1 MLFDAESRQKHGD
14 KRKGA
19 MDLLGDYLASE
30 TNEIEEIWD
39 AIRSQKEVS
48 SSLIQKTDDLE
59 KSVGGFTDSIEDM
72 REKVE
77 KTNADMAA
85 TRDGVELA
93 MAEMDAVKEDVDNT
107 LEEMKAA
114 AAASGASSASALAL
128 ATEAKNGMDGVRA
141 DLVST
146 RSEIIDNTER
156 KIDELRDVILEQKN
170 TIDKQAAVIEEVTK
184 TNEELKKKL
193 LRDNIIAI
201 IISAA
206 ALGVTLCVLAYF
218 MSMH

>member
-1 MLFDAESRQKHGD
+1 MLFDAESRQRHGD

-39 AIRSQKEVS
+39 AIRSQKEIT
-48 SSLIQKTDDLE
+48 SSLIQKTDDLKE
-59 KSVGGFTDSIEDM
+59 EVGGFTDGIKDVKEQIA
-72 REKVE
+72 R
-77 KTNADMAA
+77 TNADMAA
-85 TRDGVELA
+85 TKDTVDLA
-93 MAEMDAVKEDVDNT
+93 KAETDAMKRDVDST
-107 LEEMKAA
+107 LEEVKAA
-114 AAASGASSASALAL
+114 SAASGANAASALAL

-141 DLVST
+141 DFVSA
-146 RSEIIDNTER
+146 RSEILDNTER
-156 KIDELRDVILEQKN
+156 KIDELRGVILEQKD
-170 TIDKQAAVIEEVTK
+170 TIDKQAAIIEEL
-184 TNEELKKKL
+184 TNTNAELKKKL